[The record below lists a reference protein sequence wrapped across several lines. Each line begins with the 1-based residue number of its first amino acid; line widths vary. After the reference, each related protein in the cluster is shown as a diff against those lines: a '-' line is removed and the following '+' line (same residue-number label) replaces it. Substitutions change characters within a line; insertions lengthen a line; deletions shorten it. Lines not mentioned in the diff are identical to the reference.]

1 MKFNPRARFDTSQVR
16 RQGRSS
22 GGGGGLSTGGFS
34 GGRGMPGGIGLPTG
48 GIGLVLVIGFF
59 LFTQFSSGGG
69 GLGLDPAQVAGGEV
83 SDCDSGGRRRQ
94 QPGLPHPRNREQR
107 AGLLGGRPPRHDHP
121 RVRGERHSVVL
132 RLGQDRGCGTATSA
146 VGPFYCP
153 ADQSV
158 YIDTTFFDA
167 MLEGQLGAT
176 GGDFAEAYVIAHEY
190 GHHVQNLLGTMDQ
203 VRGGTGADSD
213 AVALELQADCYA
225 GMWAKHATQTEDEN
239 GEVFILELTQE
250 DVAEAI
256 DAAEAVGD
264 DRIQQRAE
272 GQVRPETWTHGSA
285 AERREWF
292 TTGFTRGTMDACD
305 TFAR

>member
-1 MKFNPRARFDTSQVR
+1 
-16 RQGRSS
+16 
-22 GGGGGLSTGGFS
+22 
-34 GGRGMPGGIGLPTG
+34 MPGGIGLPTG

-83 SDCDSGGRRRQ
+83 SDCDSGDDVANSQDCRILGTVNSVQ
-94 QPGLPHPRNREQR
+94 AFWEDALPDMTTREYEVSVTQLFS
-107 AGLLGGRPPRHDHP
+107 GS
-121 RVRGERHSVVL
+121 VRTE
-132 RLGQDRGCGTATSA
+132 GCGTATSA

>member
-16 RQGRSS
+16 RRSS
-22 GGGGGLSTGGFS
+22 SAGGGGGLSTGGFS

-83 SDCDSGGRRRQ
+83 SDCDSGDDVANSQDCRILGTVNSVQ
-94 QPGLPHPRNREQR
+94 AFWEEALPDETTREYEESVTTLFS
-107 AGLLGGRPPRHDHP
+107 GS
-121 RVRGERHSVVL
+121 VRT
-132 RLGQDRGCGTATSA
+132 DGCGTATSA